1 MQSCGHRDATFGGC
15 HEWGSSMT
23 ALAIDSHA
31 GADTFSDGYWRQRE
45 RRKKRRFVAA
55 FAFALLW
62 MVFSIWLS
70 MPWLAD
76 LGALSHPI
84 IALMVLTFVAYV
96 PGFMNAFLLMSLVL
110 RPDARRHTPARWP
123 AISVLVAA
131 YNEEETIGETLLSLS
146 KLQYRGELE
155 IIVLDDGSKDSTTE
169 AVRQCVHLFDPQPL
183 KTLRPI
189 RRDRNSGKARVLNH
203 GLELASHDLVVTIDA
218 DTLLQEGSITALV
231 ERLEA
236 SPPGTVAIAG
246 TVLVGNAFASWIT
259 KAQQWDYFHGI
270 AAVKRMQGM
279 YDGTLVAQGA
289 FSLYRR
295 DALIEAGG
303 WPDMVGEDIVLTW
316 NLLQRDYAIG
326 HAEDAVAWTMA
337 PETFGE
343 LARQRKRW
351 ARGMIEALAL
361 HGSLLAKRRLS
372 TMFIWWNL
380 LFVSI
385 DLAFTLAFIPGLV
398 LAIIGIYWLAG
409 PVTLL
414 VLPIAALWNL
424 VIYRIQMRMLRR
436 QDIEMKR
443 SVWGFILFAFA
454 YPLLMQPVSVWGY
467 LAEFTGGRKQWN

>member
-1 MQSCGHRDATFGGC
+1 MATIAFDSL
-15 HEWGSSMT
+15 SSGEP
-23 ALAIDSHA
+23 IPEN
-31 GADTFSDGYWRQRE
+31 YWRQRE
-45 RRKKRRFVAA
+45 RRKKTRFVASIL
-55 FAFALLW
+55 FALFW

-76 LGALSHPI
+76 LGNLSHPV
-84 IALMVLTFVAYV
+84 IALGILTFVAYV

-110 RPDARRHTPARWP
+110 RPDARRRTPEHWP

-131 YNEEETIGETLLSLS
+131 YNEEKSIGDTLLSLS
-146 KLQYRGELE
+146 QLRYPGELE
-155 IIVLDDGSKDSTTE
+155 IIVLDDGSKDATTD
-169 AVRQCVHLFDPQPL
+169 AVRQCSFLFETQTL
-183 KTLRPI
+183 KTLRPV

-203 GLELASHDLVVTIDA
+203 GLELASHELVVTIDA

-236 SPPGTVAIAG
+236 SPPDTVAIAG

-295 DALIEAGG
+295 DVLLEAGG

-316 NLLQRDYAIG
+316 DLLQRGYSIG
-326 HAEDAVAWTMA
+326 HAEDAIAWTMA

-361 HGSLLAKRRLS
+361 HGKLLAKRRLS

-380 LFVSI
+380 LFVSV
-385 DLAFTLAFIPGLV
+385 DLAFTFAFIPGLI
-398 LAIIGIYWLAG
+398 LALFGLYWLAG

-436 QDIEMKR
+436 QDVEMKR
-443 SVWGFILFAFA
+443 SLWGFILFAFA

-467 LAEFTGGRKQWN
+467 FAEFTGGKKQWN

>member
-1 MQSCGHRDATFGGC
+1 MASI
-15 HEWGSSMT
+15 
-23 ALAIDSHA
+23 AIDKLP
-31 GADTFSDGYWRQRE
+31 ADEAIPDSYWRQRE
-45 RRKKRRFVAA
+45 RRKKRRFAIA
-55 FAFALLW
+55 MGFALLW
-62 MVFSIWLS
+62 MLFSIWLS

-76 LGALSHPI
+76 LGDLTHPLLALV
-84 IALMVLTFVAYV
+84 VLTFIAYV

-110 RPDARRHTPARWP
+110 RPNAQRRTPAHWP
-123 AISVLVAA
+123 AITVLVAA
-131 YNEEETIGETLLSLS
+131 YNEEELIGDTLLSLS
-146 KLQYRGELE
+146 QLRYPGRLE
-155 IIVLDDGSKDSTTE
+155 VIVLDDGSKDGTTAAVE
-169 AVRQCVHLFDPQPL
+169 ACADLFEGQPL
-183 KTLRPI
+183 KVLRPV
-189 RRDRNSGKARVLNH
+189 RRDRNSGKAQVLNH

-218 DTLLQEGSITALV
+218 DTLLQEGSITAMV

-246 TVLVGNAFASWIT
+246 TVLVGNAFQSWIT

-295 DALIEAGG
+295 EALLEAGG

-316 NLLQRDYAIG
+316 DLLQRDYCVG
-326 HAEDAVAWTMA
+326 HAEDAIAWTMA
-337 PETFGE
+337 PVKFGE

-361 HGSLLAKRRLS
+361 HGKLLAKRRLS

-398 LAIIGIYWLAG
+398 LALFGIFWLAG

-424 VIYRIQMRMLRR
+424 VIYRIQTRMLRR
-436 QDIEMKR
+436 HDIDMKR
-443 SVWGFILFAFA
+443 SLWGFVLFAFI
-454 YPLLMQPVSVWGY
+454 YPFLMQPVSVWGY
-467 LAEFTGGRKQWN
+467 FAEFTGGRKQWNS

>member
-1 MQSCGHRDATFGGC
+1 MATIAFDQL
-15 HEWGSSMT
+15 SSGDP
-23 ALAIDSHA
+23 IPES
-31 GADTFSDGYWRQRE
+31 YWEKRQR
-45 RRKKRRFVAA
+45 RKARRFTASIV
-55 FAFALLW
+55 FASFW

-76 LGALSHPI
+76 LGDLSHPI
-84 IALMVLTFVAYV
+84 VALAVLTFVAYV

-110 RPDARRHTPARWP
+110 RPDAQRRTPAQWP
-123 AISVLVAA
+123 AISVLIAA
-131 YNEEETIGETLLSLS
+131 YNEEKSIGDTLLSLS
-146 KLQYRGELE
+146 QLRYRGPLE
-155 IIVLDDGSKDSTTE
+155 IIVLDDGSKDATIE
-169 AVRQCVHLFDPQPL
+169 AVRQCAYLFEGQAL
-183 KTLRPI
+183 KTLRPV

-203 GLELASHDLVVTIDA
+203 GLELASHELVVTIDA
-218 DTLLQEGSITALV
+218 DTLLQEGSLTALI

-236 SPPGTVAIAG
+236 SPPDTVAIAG

-295 DALIEAGG
+295 DILLEAGG

-316 NLLQRDYAIG
+316 DLLQRDYAIG
-326 HAEDAVAWTMA
+326 HAEDAIAWTMA

-361 HGSLLAKRRLS
+361 HGKLLAKRRLS

-398 LAIIGIYWLAG
+398 LALFGIFWLAG

-443 SVWGFILFAFA
+443 SVWGFILFAFI
-454 YPLLMQPVSVWGY
+454 YPFLMQPVSVWGY
-467 LAEFTGGRKQWN
+467 FAEFTGGRKQWN